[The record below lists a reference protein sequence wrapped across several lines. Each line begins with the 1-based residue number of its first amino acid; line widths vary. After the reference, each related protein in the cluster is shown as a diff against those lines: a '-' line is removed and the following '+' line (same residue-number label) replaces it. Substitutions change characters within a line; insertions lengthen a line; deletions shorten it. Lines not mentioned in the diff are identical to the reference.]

1 MSGYVDGG
9 QAGRM
14 KRRECVLLVD
24 GGQAEAVPIDRGS
37 NSLILVRSLQ
47 ESFSPRQ
54 TVLILYTI
62 LLK

>member
-9 QAGRM
+9 QA
-14 KRRECVLLVD
+14 
-24 GGQAEAVPIDRGS
+24 EAIDRGS